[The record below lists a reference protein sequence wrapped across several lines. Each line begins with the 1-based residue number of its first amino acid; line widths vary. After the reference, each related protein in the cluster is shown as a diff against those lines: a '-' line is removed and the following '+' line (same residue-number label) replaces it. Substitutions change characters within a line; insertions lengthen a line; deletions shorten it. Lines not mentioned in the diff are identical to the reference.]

1 MRTNNTI
8 EETLELDKVIRVE
21 GYKTLL
27 QVCGCEC
34 FAGLPSYN
42 MEIDF
47 GMRRVLK
54 VKCLTAFLIL
64 AGAGEIKKI
73 ELESPKTNLRTL
85 LIGQGYKP
93 ELKADYRKYRD
104 AWKHAIGCDCFNY
117 AITGIFTEH
126 GYAIQRKLW
135 ADCWEHT
142 VEAGIVTPGWIK
154 IDGRNITGV
163 GADLVASDV
172 FQHFGDRLIRA
183 LEEPV
188 DITGDQLQK
197 YLKDA
202 GLEDVIP
209 HIRLI
214 EE

>member
-1 MRTNNTI
+1 MRTDNMA
-8 EETLELDKVIRVE
+8 EETLELDKVIHVE
-21 GYKTLL
+21 GYKAFL
-27 QVCGCEC
+27 QVCGCEY

-42 MEIDF
+42 MEIDL

-64 AGAGEIKKI
+64 VGPREIRKI
-73 ELESPKTNLRTL
+73 ELESPKTNIRAL
-85 LIGQGYKP
+85 LIAEGYKP

-104 AWKHAIGCDCFNY
+104 AWKHAIGCNCFNY
-117 AITGIFTEH
+117 AITGIFTDH

-142 VEAGIVTPGWIK
+142 VEVGIVTPGWLR
-154 IDGRNITGV
+154 IDGHSITGAA
-163 GADLVASDV
+163 ADLVLSDV
-172 FQHFGDRLIRA
+172 FDHIGGRLARS

-188 DITGDQLQK
+188 DITGGQFQEF
-197 YLKDA
+197 LKIA
-202 GLEDVIP
+202 GLEGVIP

-214 EE
+214 KE